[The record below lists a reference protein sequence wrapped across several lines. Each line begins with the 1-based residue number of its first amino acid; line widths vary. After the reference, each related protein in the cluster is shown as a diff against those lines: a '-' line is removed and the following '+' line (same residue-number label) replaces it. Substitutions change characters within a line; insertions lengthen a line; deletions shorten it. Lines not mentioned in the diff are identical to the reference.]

1 MFEYHGISDELLK
14 YLYKQKSIV
23 LHMRAMATFH
33 WQDNLSSTAFTPR
46 DFQVELLA
54 AASEQNIII
63 CLGHNSSKEFIA
75 LKLILEK
82 SHELR
87 RHKNPVHKVTLILTA
102 TSTGGESFYN
112 LIFHLTDLKVL
123 NANDETDEIVSDWS
137 TNLERYQV
145 IILNISKCLNAVSI
159 GAIDISRINLIIVE
173 DCHKNYSNNE
183 LVQLLE
189 HIQECK
195 RRPKILGLAGPL
207 HSAGCSTDQ
216 LAFHLEVLE
225 KTLQCKAET
234 ASDIV
239 TVLR

>member
-1 MFEYHGISDELLK
+1 
-14 YLYKQKSIV
+14 
-23 LHMRAMATFH
+23 MAAFH

-54 AASEQNIII
+54 AASEENIII
-63 CLGHNSSKEFIA
+63 CLGHNSSKEFIS

-87 RHKNPVHKVTLILTA
+87 YHHNEAKKVTIIL
-102 TSTGGESFYN
+102 SDGGDSIYN
-112 LIFHLTDLKVL
+112 LIYHLTDLNVININTKSENEFDL
-123 NANDETDEIVSDWS
+123 RANFQEF
-137 TNLERYQV
+137 QV
-145 IILNISKCLNAVSI
+145 IILNIEICLDAFSAGTVDFSLV
-159 GAIDISRINLIIVE
+159 NLIIVE
-173 DCHKNYSNNE
+173 DCHKIYNNNK

-189 HIQECK
+189 LVQNSK
-195 RRPKILGLAGPL
+195 PRPKILGLAGPL

-216 LAFHLEVLE
+216 LGFHVKVLE
-225 KTLQCKAET
+225 RTIQCKVET

>member
-1 MFEYHGISDELLK
+1 MT
-14 YLYKQKSIV
+14 
-23 LHMRAMATFH
+23 TFH

-82 SHELR
+82 SNELR
-87 RHKNPVHKVTLILTA
+87 NTHNNDNVHKVTMVLTA
-102 TSTGGESFYN
+102 TPTGGESLYN
-112 LIFHLTDLKVL
+112 LIYHLTDLKVL
-123 NANDETDEIVSDWS
+123 NCNENFDEIYNWPMLLDS
-137 TNLERYQV
+137 YQV
-145 IILNISKCLNAVSI
+145 IILNVTKCLDAASI
-159 GAIDISRINLIIVE
+159 QSIDFSLINLIIIE
-173 DCHKNYSNNE
+173 ECHKNYSNHE
-183 LVQLLE
+183 LVELLE
-189 HIQECK
+189 YV
-195 RRPKILGLAGPL
+195 RRSDHMPKILGLAGPL

-216 LAFHLEVLE
+216 LAFHVEVLE
-225 KTLQCKAET
+225 KTLQCQTET

>member
-1 MFEYHGISDELLK
+1 
-14 YLYKQKSIV
+14 
-23 LHMRAMATFH
+23 MATFH

-54 AASEQNIII
+54 AASERNIII

-82 SHELR
+82 GHELR
-87 RHKNPVHKVTLILTA
+87 RHKHPVHKVTLILTA

-123 NANDETDEIVSDWS
+123 NANEEPDEICDWS
-137 TNLERYQV
+137 TNLDRYQV
-145 IILNISKCLNAVSI
+145 IILNIAKCLNAVSI
-159 GAIDISRINLIIVE
+159 GAIDVSRINLIIVE
-173 DCHKNYSNNE
+173 DCHKNYSNHE
-183 LVQLLE
+183 LVELLE
-189 HIQECK
+189 HIQKCALK
-195 RRPKILGLAGPL
+195 PKILGLAGPL

-225 KTLQCKAET
+225 ETLQCKAET